1 MRFIAIFYVFYSNFQ
16 CASLLFLMCLIA
28 LFNVLH
34 IHFQRPFI
42 YETFV
47 IYAISATYF
56 VHLSFFNV
64 IYLHHLRKFRRF
76 ATVNK
81 SFVKEHGETD

>member
-1 MRFIAIFYVFYSNFQ
+1 MRFIVFFNALHNHFQ
-16 CASLLFLMCLIA
+16 C
-28 LFNVLH
+28 
-34 IHFQRPFI
+34 PFI

-56 VHLSFFNV
+56 VYLSFFNA
-64 IYLHHLRKFRRF
+64 INLHHLRKFRRF

>member
-1 MRFIAIFYVFYSNFQ
+1 MRFIVIFYVFH
-16 CASLLFLMCLIA
+16 CL
-28 LFNVLH
+28 
-34 IHFQRPFI
+34 FQRPFI

-56 VHLSFFNV
+56 VHLSFFNA
-64 IYLHHLRKFRRF
+64 INLHYLRKFRRF